1 MGQLGRESVLDVRLS
16 SILDALSDCLLAV
29 DARGCIRYLNAAWRR
44 FDGDE
49 EQFRIGSD
57 FARACAHKF
66 EPGEQLDALAR
77 APHEVVAG
85 RSQHLELECTWI
97 AAGGRRH
104 GAATITRCEV
114 AAGRGALIQLVDI
127 TERRNADAVVRESEA
142 RYRSLV
148 DGSPDIVFIT
158 DSASRMIYANRALE
172 DQTGYTAADFQMRQL
187 ENPFLHP
194 EDAERVADFI
204 EAFVASD
211 HKHSER
217 LENRFITKDGNVQ
230 WYSSIISKIQY
241 MGEPAL
247 QFVVHNVTEQ
257 RRAKLESVAR
267 FCEAQEAIRVRD
279 EFLAV
284 AAHELKTPLTSL
296 RGFAQWLAATLESD
310 TPDRDRELRALRAID
325 RQSMKLARLIDE
337 LLDLARLQSGKLDL
351 ARTRADL
358 VALVSEAVDA
368 ARARSD
374 RTFTLNAP
382 SSLIAYVDPLRFEQ
396 VVTNLLDNAVK
407 FSPADKPIEVEVR
420 AEPADRYAVVVRDH
434 GIGIPQFDRDHLFEP
449 FFQGTHRL
457 GGMGLGLPISREIVE
472 RHGGT
477 LAVEFPADGGTR
489 MVVTGDCGTEG
500 SVS

>member
-1 MGQLGRESVLDVRLS
+1 MGQLGRETVLEVRLS
-16 SILDALSDCLLAV
+16 SILDALSDCLAVV

-57 FARACAHKF
+57 FARACAQKF
-66 EPGEQLDALAR
+66 EPGDQLDALAS
-77 APHEVVAG
+77 APHEIVAG
-85 RSQHLELECTWI
+85 RSQRLELECSWI
-97 AAGGRRH
+97 AASGRRY

-114 AAGRGALIQLVDI
+114 ATGRGALIQLVDI
-127 TERRNADAVVRESEA
+127 TERMNADAAVRESEA

-158 DSASRMIYANRALE
+158 DTASRMIYANRALE
-172 DQTGYTAADFQMRQL
+172 DQTGYTAADFQMRQP

-194 EDAERVADFI
+194 DDSERVAEFI
-204 EAFVASD
+204 AAFVASD
-211 HKHSER
+211 YMHSER
-217 LENRFITKDGNVQ
+217 LENRFITKDGDVQ

-257 RRAKLESVAR
+257 RRAEQESAAR
-267 FCEAQEAIRVRD
+267 FREAQEAIRVRD

-296 RGFAQWLAATLESD
+296 RGFAQWLATTLESG
-310 TPDRDRELRALRAID
+310 TPDRDRELRALRSIE
-325 RQSMKLARLIDE
+325 RQSVKLARLIDE
-337 LLDLARLQSGKLDL
+337 LLDLARLQSGKLEL
-351 ARTRADL
+351 ARTHVNL
-358 VALVSEAVDA
+358 VALVNEAMYA

-374 RTFTLNAP
+374 RTFTLSAP
-382 SSLIAYVDPLRFEQ
+382 PSLRVYVDPLRFEQ

-407 FSPADKPIEVEVR
+407 FSAGDTPVEVEVR
-420 AEPADRYAVVVRDH
+420 AGPADRFAIVVRDH
-434 GIGIPQFDRDHLFEP
+434 GIGVPQSDRAHLFEP
-449 FFQGTHRL
+449 FFQGAHRL

-477 LAVEFPADGGTR
+477 LVAEFPADGGTR
-489 MVVTGDCGTEG
+489 MVVTGECGSEG
-500 SVS
+500 STS